1 MPKEVTHW
9 LIAHQV
15 ATSLQGTPAGEAAEA
30 FPNCLL
36 LGAIL
41 HDAPYYAR
49 GRSCREMMKVIADA
63 IHGKGHD
70 VFALIENVA
79 AMTVKTDNA
88 GPELALLV
96 GMISH
101 IAADSCFHPLIYHE
115 TGNYDD
121 PDPVR
126 RTRAVQLHRRFETIL
141 DVYLAGT
148 MTNIK
153 TFSLKKIISGCERP
167 VPALLLGA
175 FMQTAEDFDFPK
187 LPEGILNGLR
197 NFARMQ
203 SLYSN
208 PLITRILQTL
218 YPCLP
223 AGMREIASLFYLPR
237 FIRMAPELHGEWT
250 MPDPET
256 GSQRSTTIRELYS
269 NSVQLSIELCQKMV
283 PIYGALPA
291 AAPRPHVNPEDYAL
305 NLQSEPEEPDNA

>member
-15 ATSLQGTPAGEAAEA
+15 ATSLHGTPAGEAAEA

-49 GRSCREMMKVIADA
+49 GQSCREMMKVIADA

-79 AMTVKTDNA
+79 ATTVQTDNS

-96 GMISH
+96 GMICH
-101 IAADSCFHPLIYHE
+101 IAADSCFHPLICHE
-115 TGNYDD
+115 TGNCDD

-148 MTNIK
+148 MTTIK

-175 FMQTAEDFDFPK
+175 FMQTADDFDCPG
-187 LPEGILNGLR
+187 LPEGILHSLR

-208 PLITRILQTL
+208 PIITHILQTL

-223 AGMREIASLFYLPR
+223 SGMREIASLFYLPR
-237 FIRMAPELHGEWT
+237 FIRMAPELHDQWT

-256 GSQRSTTIRELYS
+256 GDQYSVTIRELYS
-269 NSVQLSIELCQKMV
+269 NSVQLGIELCQKMV
-283 PIYGALPA
+283 PLYGAQPA
-291 AAPRPHVNPEDYAL
+291 ATPRPHS
-305 NLQSEPEEPDNA
+305 NLECNAADLLSENEESGNA

>member
-9 LIAHQV
+9 LIAQQV
-15 ATSLQGTPAGEAAEA
+15 AKSLKGTSAGQAAEA

-49 GRSCREMMKVIADA
+49 GRWRGTMSVIADA

-70 VFALIENVA
+70 VFALLESVA
-79 AMTVKTDNA
+79 ATSAETEQS
-88 GPELALLV
+88 GPTLSLLI

-148 MTNIK
+148 LKNIK
-153 TFSLKKIISGCERP
+153 TFSLKKIIRECEHDI
-167 VPALLLGA
+167 PALLLNA
-175 FMQTAEDFDFPK
+175 FMETADEFDCPE
-187 LPEGILNGLR
+187 LPEGMLYSLR

-203 SLYSN
+203 SLYAN

-223 AGMREIASLFYLPR
+223 AGMREITSLFYLPR
-237 FIRMAPELHGEWT
+237 FIRLAPELHDQWT
-250 MPDPET
+250 ISDPET
-256 GSQRSTTIRELYS
+256 GGQRSVTIRELYS
-269 NSVQLSIELCQKMV
+269 NSVQLAIDLCQKII
-283 PIYGALPA
+283 PASNTLPDAASLPHSNPEYGAPG
-291 AAPRPHVNPEDYAL
+291 RR
-305 NLQSEPEEPDNA
+305 SENKEPDNG

>member
-9 LIAHQV
+9 LIAQQV
-15 ATSLQGTPAGEAAEA
+15 ATSLQGTPAGEAAQTH
-30 FPNCLL
+30 PNCLL

-49 GRSCREMMKVIADA
+49 GRSRREMMSVIADA

-70 VFALIENVA
+70 LFTLIENVA
-79 AMTVKTDNA
+79 ATTVTTDNS
-88 GPELALLV
+88 GPDLALLV

-101 IAADSCFHPLIYHE
+101 IATDSCFHPLICHE
-115 TGNYDD
+115 TGNYNDS
-121 PDPVR
+121 DPVR

-148 MTNIK
+148 LTNIK
-153 TFSLKKIISGCERP
+153 TFSLKKIMHGCERT
-167 VPALLLGA
+167 VPKLVLNA
-175 FMQTAEDFDFPK
+175 FMQTAEDFDCPK
-187 LPEGILNGLR
+187 LPEGILNCLQ
-197 NFARMQ
+197 NFARIQ

-208 PLITRILQTL
+208 PLVTRILQTL

-223 AGMREIASLFYLPR
+223 ARMREIASLFYLPR
-237 FIRMAPELHGEWT
+237 FIRMAPELHDEWT

-269 NSVQLSIELCQKMV
+269 NSVELGIELCHKMV
-283 PIYGALPA
+283 PVCGALPA
-291 AAPRPHVNPEDYAL
+291 AASRAHANSEVSDSDR
-305 NLQSEPEEPDNA
+305 QSESGEPCNA